1 MNWKNRLKREALELG
16 KLFLFTLVA
25 AFFIRENVMAAGD
38 VPTGSMEETVMTG
51 SRILINRLA
60 YVLEEPERGDIVAFY
75 YPDNPQEIY
84 LKRVMGLPGETIE
97 GIDGYVYINGVKLE
111 NDYTTQVLEKD
122 FGPFEVPEGCY
133 FMMGDNRNNSWD
145 SRYWQNKYV
154 EKAEILGKVSLEF
167 YPELK
172 ILK

>member
-1 MNWKNRLKREALELG
+1 MSWKNRLKREAWELG
-16 KLFLFTLVA
+16 KLLLFTLVA
-25 AFFIRENVMAAGD
+25 ALFIRENVMAAGD

-97 GIDGYVYINGVKLE
+97 GVDGYVYINGVKLE
-111 NDYTTQVLEKD
+111 DDYTSQVLEKD

-154 EKAEILGKVSLEF
+154 EKSEILGKVSLEF